1 MDVVLIAKKEI
12 LDLSVSDLAAEF
24 FSALATIFREQP
36 AR

>member
-1 MDVVLIAKKEI
+1 MDVVLIAKIEI

-24 FSALATIFREQP
+24 FSALIRIFTEHP